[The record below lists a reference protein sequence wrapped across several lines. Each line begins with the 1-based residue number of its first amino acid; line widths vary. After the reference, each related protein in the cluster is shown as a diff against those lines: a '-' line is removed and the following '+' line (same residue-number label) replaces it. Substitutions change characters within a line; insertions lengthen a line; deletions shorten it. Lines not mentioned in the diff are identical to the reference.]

1 MEALVFWSGVAL
13 WLLGMTLLLRS
24 PKFLGAGVLA
34 SLFALGGLCA
44 FLGGD
49 GRATTPLLLQALALG
64 VFLPPSRPKRAPRV
78 AQRKTPHKTPH
89 KTLRKTPRKSSR
101 AGWNLPKVPFKLPNL
116 TAKLTLAAPT
126 LATGSYEAPAAQASA
141 DHRADYDASSPF
153 DLWDIPGYD
162 VLEKVG
168 SGGMASVFRAHRKR
182 DGALVALKVPNEHF
196 VGDEGFIRRFHQ
208 EAEVAQRFVH
218 ANIVRTFEHGTVGAK
233 HFIVME
239 FVEGHSLEN
248 YIDAATARYDYA
260 VSCEL
265 MRQAVCALSYI
276 HGAGVV
282 HRDIKPANMML
293 RQSGLAAEDA
303 DHQAADNN
311 ADDSEG
317 GVAPDALKLMDFGVA
332 GGQVSKLT
340 VMGARVG
347 TPTYMSPEQA
357 RGLRSDERSD
367 VYSLGLVFYELLTGQ
382 SAFRGGY
389 EVIVHQQIFQLPP
402 PPRQLEPRI
411 PLQLER
417 LVMQMI
423 AKEPG
428 ARPSLAEI
436 EHRLLAPFELP
447 ELRSKSRLLCALGA
461 TQGSLRIFDTA
472 GNIGASADLGTALP
486 ALPQACAS
494 DSRGNLY
501 VAVADAA
508 EPNPLPKHDP
518 GAEPNPRSAKGHAL
532 IYKLAPDG
540 VLLGSFGH
548 YGMRPG
554 EFLRPVALAA
564 APDDSVWV
572 LDAETHRLE
581 HFRED
586 GLYLGGFGGP
596 GVGEGRFNDP
606 RDLLISAQG
615 ELFVLDYG
623 NRQVQHFGSDGRYKN
638 RWAFRASSK
647 ADEDPG
653 TTTLA
658 GSAELRL
665 LNGFTLAQSGDLY
678 LREAQS
684 GEVHRISP
692 LSGAIETLS
701 LGQTETARPGVL
713 LDLGVDDAGQLFLA
727 VRGSSRIRKYTPS
740 GELLATLETYA
751 PISQLRV
758 DVRA

>member
-1 MEALVFWSGVAL
+1 M
-13 WLLGMTLLLRS
+13 
-24 PKFLGAGVLA
+24 
-34 SLFALGGLCA
+34 
-44 FLGGD
+44 
-49 GRATTPLLLQALALG
+49 
-64 VFLPPSRPKRAPRV
+64 
-78 AQRKTPHKTPH
+78 
-89 KTLRKTPRKSSR
+89 
-101 AGWNLPKVPFKLPNL
+101 

-126 LATGSYEAPAAQASA
+126 FATGSYEAPAAQASA
-141 DHRADYDASSPF
+141 DYKADRKAGYDASSPF

-168 SGGMASVFRAHRKR
+168 SGGMASVFRARRKR

-218 ANIVRTFEHGTVGAK
+218 ANIVRTFEHGSASAK

-248 YIDAATARYDYA
+248 YIDAATGRYDYV

-293 RQSGLAAEDA
+293 RQSGLVAKPANTTA
-303 DHQAADNN
+303 VIT
-311 ADDSEG
+311 SES

-332 GGQVSKLT
+332 GGQVGNT

-423 AKEPG
+423 AKEPE

-436 EHRLLAPFELP
+436 EHRLLVPFELP

-461 TQGSLRIFDTA
+461 AQGSLRIFDTA
-472 GNIGASADLGTALP
+472 GNIGASADLGAALP

-494 DSRGNLY
+494 DSQGNLY

-508 EPNPLPKHDP
+508 EPNPLPKQEP
-518 GAEPNPRSAKGHAL
+518 GAGPNPRSGKGHAL

-540 VLLGSFGH
+540 ALLGSFGH
-548 YGMRPG
+548 YGVRPG

-596 GVGEGRFNDP
+596 GAGEGRFNDP
-606 RDLLISAQG
+606 RDLLINARG

-623 NRQVQHFGSDGRYKN
+623 NRQVQHFRSDGRYKKC
-638 RWAFRASSK
+638 WAFRALGR

-653 TTTLA
+653 KMALMDP
-658 GSAELRL
+658 SELRL
-665 LNGFTLAQSGDLY
+665 LNGFALAQSGDLY

-684 GEVHRISP
+684 GKVHRISP
-692 LSGAIETLS
+692 LSEAIETLS
-701 LGQTETARPGVL
+701 LQAETAH
-713 LDLGVDDAGQLFLA
+713 
-727 VRGSSRIRKYTPS
+727 
-740 GELLATLETYA
+740 
-751 PISQLRV
+751 
-758 DVRA
+758 RALCLT

>member
-1 MEALVFWSGVAL
+1 MEALVFWSGVAI

-24 PKFLGAGVLA
+24 PRLLGAGVFA
-34 SLFALGGLCA
+34 SLVALGGLSA
-44 FLGGD
+44 FLGED

-78 AQRKTPHKTPH
+78 AQRKTPSKTPG
-89 KTLRKTPRKSSR
+89 TRLRWR
-101 AGWNLPKVPFKLPNL
+101 LPKLPVPLPNMSL
-116 TAKLTLAAPT
+116 IPKLMVVPAASAPT
-126 LATGSYEAPAAQASA
+126 YDAPAIQASE
-141 DHRADYDASSPF
+141 RDASSPF
-153 DLWDIPGYD
+153 DLWDVPGYE

-168 SGGMASVFRAHRKR
+168 SGGMASVFRARRKR

-196 VGDEGFIRRFHQ
+196 VGDEEFIRRFHQ

-218 ANIVRTFEHGTVGAK
+218 ANIVRTFEHGSASAK
-233 HFIVME
+233 HFMVME
-239 FVEGHSLEN
+239 FVDGHSLEN
-248 YIDAATARYDYA
+248 YIDAATGRYDYA

-265 MRQAVCALSYI
+265 MRQAVCALSYV

-282 HRDIKPANMML
+282 HRDIKPANLML
-293 RQSGLAAEDA
+293 RQGGFADKTTDKTVTATTAKTGAAI
-303 DHQAADNN
+303 
-311 ADDSEG
+311 SES

-332 GGQVSKLT
+332 GEQVGKPT

-367 VYSLGLVFYELLTGQ
+367 IYSLGLVFYELLTGRA
-382 SAFRGGY
+382 AFRGGY

-428 ARPSLAEI
+428 ARPGLAEI
-436 EHRLLAPFELP
+436 ERRLLEPFELP
-447 ELRSKSRLLCALGA
+447 ELRSKSRLLCTLGA
-461 TQGSLRIFDTA
+461 AQGSLRVFDTA
-472 GNIGASADLGTALP
+472 GNIGASADLGAVLP
-486 ALPQACAS
+486 APPRACAS
-494 DSRGNLY
+494 DSQGNLY
-501 VAVADAA
+501 VAVADA
-508 EPNPLPKHDP
+508 EPKPAQNP
-518 GAEPNPRSAKGHAL
+518 GAEPSRGSSSRGSGKGHAL

-540 VLLGSFGH
+540 ALLGSFGP
-548 YGMRPG
+548 YGMKPG

-606 RDLLISAQG
+606 RDLFINARG

-623 NRQVQHFGSDGRYKN
+623 NRQVQHFGSDGRYQN
-638 RWAFRASSK
+638 RWAFRAPSSG
-647 ADEDPG
+647 ADDPG
-653 TTTLA
+653 TPTLTGPPA
-658 GSAELRL
+658 LRPL
-665 LNGFTLAQSGDLY
+665 SGFTLSGSGELYLKEAQSGD
-678 LREAQS
+678 
-684 GEVHRISP
+684 VHRILP
-692 LSGAIETLS
+692 LSGATETLS
-701 LGQTETARPGVL
+701 LAQTETAHPGALV
-713 LDLGVDDAGQLFLA
+713 DLGVDDAGQLFVA
-727 VRGSSRIRKYTPS
+727 ERGSSRIYKYAPE

-751 PISQLRV
+751 PVLQLRV